1 MLEHLMEQMKNK
13 MAATQRELDE
23 LIIEVEKEGVKV
35 SCSANKLI
43 KDIAISDELFEEGNK
58 EKLEDLLLAA
68 VTEALEKAELKSK
81 AAVNDI
87 AGGLIPGGLGEL
99 F

>member
-1 MLEHLMEQMKNK
+1 MIEHLMEQMKS
-13 MAATQRELDE
+13 MMVASQRELDE

-35 SCSANKLI
+35 SCTGNKLI
-43 KDIAISDELFEEGNK
+43 KDIAISDSLFQEGNK
-58 EKLEDLLLAA
+58 EKMEDLLLAA
-68 VTEALEKAELKSK
+68 VTEALEKAESKSK
-81 AAVNDI
+81 EAVNGI

>member
-1 MLEHLMEQMKNK
+1 MEQMKNK

-35 SCSANKLI
+35 SCSANKLV

-58 EKLEDLLLAA
+58 
-68 VTEALEKAELKSK
+68 
-81 AAVNDI
+81 I
-87 AGGLIPGGLGEL
+87 
-99 F
+99 